1 MASLDDGVLTCVF
14 FNNEIFISLI
24 LISSPQKFQF
34 YFHNNQIKNQ
44 SSEQQ
49 FHSFSIYNLDSKLGH
64 CLFVFVYIYIVLTF
78 VKLISRKKKIV
89 VHSREYF
96 GHFSNSWLV
105 VNSCL
110 FVFFLVYKICCGGH
124 YFGAWR
130 VFFL

>member
-1 MASLDDGVLTCVF
+1 MCF

-64 CLFVFVYIYIVLTF
+64 CLFVFVYIYCFNFREIDFT
-78 VKLISRKKKIV
+78 KKKIV

-105 VNSCL
+105 VNSYL
-110 FVFFLVYKICCGGH
+110 LLFLVYKICCGGH

-130 VFFL
+130 VFFYNQVLYNSI

>member
-64 CLFVFVYIYIVLTF
+64 CLFVFVYIYCFNFREIDFT
-78 VKLISRKKKIV
+78 KKKIV

-96 GHFSNSWLV
+96 GHF
-105 VNSCL
+105 
-110 FVFFLVYKICCGGH
+110 
-124 YFGAWR
+124 
-130 VFFL
+130 

>member
-1 MASLDDGVLTCVF
+1 MCVF

-78 VKLISRKKKIV
+78 VKLISRKKIV

-105 VNSCL
+105 VNSYL
-110 FVFFLVYKICCGGH
+110 FFFLVYKICCGGH